1 MLNGID
7 NLPIKDKLPTEPS
20 ENDLKKMAPISE
32 IKTDT
37 KPEPELNLTITDYIN
52 QAKKVFFEQFPEL
65 LKTAIS
71 GSWIRM
77 ILIGLTL
84 LLALLFGLKII

>member
-1 MLNGID
+1 MNGIKVD
-7 NLPIKDKLPTEPS
+7 NLPIKDKFPTEPS
-20 ENDLKKMAPISE
+20 DLKKMAPISE

-37 KPEPELNLTITDYIN
+37 KPEPELNLTTADYIN

-77 ILIGLTL
+77 ILIGLVL
-84 LLALLFGLKII
+84 LLALLFGLKIL